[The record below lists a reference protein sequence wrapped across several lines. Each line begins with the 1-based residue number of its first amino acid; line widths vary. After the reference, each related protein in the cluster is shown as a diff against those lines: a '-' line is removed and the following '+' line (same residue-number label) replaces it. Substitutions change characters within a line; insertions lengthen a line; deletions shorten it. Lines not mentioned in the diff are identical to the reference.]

1 MLYVNKFSRNGE
13 IILPF
18 SDVGNPSPSRDLLSH
33 IKVGKKAKIGN
44 RYNLLT
50 LFEKNNLLG
59 FLNLQYNL
67 K

>member
-1 MLYVNKFSRNGE
+1 MLYVNNFSRNGE

-18 SDVGNPSPSRDLLSH
+18 SDVGNPSLSRDFTSH
-33 IKVGKKAKIGN
+33 IKVGKNAKIRN

-59 FLNLQYNL
+59 FLNLQYN
-67 K
+67 